1 MDDLRFAG
9 RAHDSMTVNVPVYSH
24 PVPTSVSIIREDNV
38 TMGADNLST
47 LLTQDTTVETLFYGV
62 PVSLDGQHVIL
73 TIHNLKEQ
81 DFTGYTLIITNGFGT
96 IEKQMTLNGES
107 ELNPKHRKLVYVNI
121 E

>member
-9 RAHDSMTVNVPVYSH
+9 RTHESVNITVPVYSH
-24 PVPTSVSIIREDNV
+24 PVPTSVSIIREDNL

-73 TIHNLKEQ
+73 TIHDLKEQ
-81 DFTGYTLIITNGFGT
+81 DFAGYTLTITNTIGT
-96 IEKQMTLNGES
+96 IEENMTLNGES
-107 ELNPKHRKLVYVNI
+107 K
-121 E
+121 